1 MIVEDRELKIF
12 SGQSHPEFAQKVCE
26 SLYIPLAASKIYRF
40 SDGEIGI
47 SIEESVRGA
56 DVYVIQSTCY
66 PANENLVELL
76 IFLDALRR
84 ASAYQINVVIPYF
97 GYARQD
103 RKTRGREP

>member
-1 MIVEDRELKIF
+1 MVFKDRELKIF
-12 SGQSHPEFAQKVCE
+12 AGQSHPEFARKVCE
-26 SLYIPLAASKIYRF
+26 NLHISLAASKIYRF

-66 PANENLVELL
+66 PSNENLMELL

-84 ASAYQINVVIPYF
+84 ASAYQINVVVP
-97 GYARQD
+97 
-103 RKTRGREP
+103 

>member
-56 DVYVIQSTCY
+56 DVYVIPVSYTH
-66 PANENLVELL
+66 L
-76 IFLDALRR
+76 FLSSIVSICKKPIS
-84 ASAYQINVVIPYF
+84 ASNCTVL
-97 GYARQD
+97 
-103 RKTRGREP
+103 